1 MKDYNEYISSLA
13 VNEDFKRQLTEKL
26 CSDNCGRVET
36 EERSRFSGRR
46 KRIKVAAF
54 SAACAVVACA
64 VLIPAVMAL
73 IPAGSAAPDGSTPP
87 GDATGDNMQGGDSPA
102 QASVFGLGQRAE
114 DACGNSIEF
123 SSVSY
128 GSSVCADGV
137 SYTPSEGKIFV
148 SLGVTLD
155 LTHADQHGEFVE
167 LSLQT
172 VTAGYCLDF
181 GGADESRELIFR
193 QDIFDA
199 GFAKDEHGRAC
210 GEGVLVFEADESFVS
225 GLGSALPSSGTA
237 EGSYIVFECDDF
249 GVEGEVQHKIQT
261 QFYLDID
268 AILSRIR

>member
-1 MKDYNEYISSLA
+1 MKDYNEYIRSLA
-13 VNEDFKRQLTEKL
+13 VSKDFKRQLTEKL
-26 CSDNCGRVET
+26 CSDTCGKVEAV
-36 EERSRFSGRR
+36 EEPRFSGRR
-46 KRIKVAAF
+46 KRIKAAAF

-73 IPAGSAAPDGSTPP
+73 IPAGSAAPDGSPP
-87 GDATGDNMQGGDSPA
+87 PGDNMQGGDSP
-102 QASVFGLGQRAE
+102 QEASVFGLGQRAE

-128 GSSVCADGV
+128 DSSVCAGGV
-137 SYTPSEGKIFV
+137 SYTPAEGKIFV
-148 SLGVTLD
+148 LLGATLD
-155 LTHADQHGEFVE
+155 LTHADLHGEFVE
-167 LSLQT
+167 LSLRT

-181 GGADESRELIFR
+181 GGADESGELIFR

-249 GVEGEVQHKIQT
+249 GVEGEVQHKILT

-268 AILSRIR
+268 AILSRTR